1 VTLSNISLE
10 QYNGDTDLQES
21 LRSDLAET
29 ALAGATEDDVT
40 LLGARTQ
47 ASGSRRLLQQLL
59 VVDYKIDFA
68 NMADAEVAKQ
78 NLLAVSS
85 LTNVETYAQA
95 NGYAGLEAD
104 VLDDI
109 DVVEVDRTSSGDG
122 SSQGTN
128 LTPTALGVAAGGGIL
143 LAVIALAIQ
152 KMNKGKGTTA
162 TKTASEEFTSIPMNS
177 LTRSGDDAIE
187 LTSTDT
193 DIVGMQ
199 TESGQ
204 EVLPSATV

>member
-21 LRSDLAET
+21 LRSDLAGT
-29 ALAGATEDDVT
+29 ALAGATENDVT

-109 DVVEVDRTSSGDG
+109 DVVVVEVEPASSGEG
-122 SSQGTN
+122 
-128 LTPTALGVAAGGGIL
+128 GVDSAIVGAAAGGGFFAIV
-143 LAVIALAIQ
+143 VIGLVIRQ
-152 KMNKGKGTTA
+152 MKKGDKA
-162 TKTASEEFTSIPMNS
+162 PMNS
-177 LTRSGDDAIE
+177 STKFSDSSQAIAKEGSYEMTANFGHGMAISTTGGMEDD
-187 LTSTDT
+187 D
-193 DIVGMQ
+193 M
-199 TESGQ
+199 
-204 EVLPSATV
+204 VLPSGVV

>member
-109 DVVEVDRTSSGDG
+109 DVVVVEVEPASSGEG
-122 SSQGTN
+122 
-128 LTPTALGVAAGGGIL
+128 GVDSAIVGAAAGGGFFAIV
-143 LAVIALAIQ
+143 VIGLVIRQ
-152 KMNKGKGTTA
+152 MKKGDKA
-162 TKTASEEFTSIPMNS
+162 PMNS
-177 LTRSGDDAIE
+177 STKFSDSSQAIAKEGSYEMTGNFGHSMAISTTGGMEDD
-187 LTSTDT
+187 D
-193 DIVGMQ
+193 M
-199 TESGQ
+199 
-204 EVLPSATV
+204 VLPSGVV

>member
-85 LTNVETYAQA
+85 LTNVEAYAQA

-109 DVVEVDRTSSGDG
+109 DVVEVEVEPASSGEG
-122 SSQGTN
+122 
-128 LTPTALGVAAGGGIL
+128 GVDSAIVGAAAGGGFFAIV
-143 LAVIALAIQ
+143 VIGLVIRQ
-152 KMNKGKGTTA
+152 MKKGDKA
-162 TKTASEEFTSIPMNS
+162 PMNS
-177 LTRSGDDAIE
+177 STKFSDSSQAIAKEGSYEMTANFGHGMAISTTGGMEDD
-187 LTSTDT
+187 D
-193 DIVGMQ
+193 M
-199 TESGQ
+199 
-204 EVLPSATV
+204 VLPSGVV